1 MIKIVNLLPE
11 LLGTYGDH
19 GNVATLS
26 WRLSQRGIAHEVIEA
41 SAFDQLPNDGDFY
54 LLGGGEDDAQIA
66 AVELLRKQDTLN
78 NAIKNGAQIFAVC
91 AGFQLLGES
100 FPASQGR
107 VIKGLELL
115 PIITESATTRSVG
128 ELLLDSTLGLGKL
141 TGFENHAGQTKF
153 TEKLQP
159 LGIVKTGIGNHKN
172 EASDG
177 AVTEQIIATYMHG
190 PALVRNPKLADHF
203 LSRKLGELAPIDDEI
218 FTELHEL
225 CVERASK

>member
-1 MIKIVNLLPE
+1 MCSS
-11 LLGTYGDH
+11 D
-19 GNVATLS
+19 
-26 WRLSQRGIAHEVIEA
+26 
-41 SAFDQLPNDGDFY
+41 
-54 LLGGGEDDAQIA
+54 
-66 AVELLRKQDTLN
+66 
-78 NAIKNGAQIFAVC
+78 
-91 AGFQLLGES
+91 LGES
-100 FPASQGR
+100 FPASQGSA
-107 VIKGLELL
+107 IKGLELL
-115 PIITESATTRSVG
+115 PIITESATPRSVG

-190 PALVRNPKLADHF
+190 PALVRNPKLADYF
-203 LSRKLGELAPIDDEI
+203 LSRKLGELAPIEDEI
-218 FTELHEL
+218 FTELHES